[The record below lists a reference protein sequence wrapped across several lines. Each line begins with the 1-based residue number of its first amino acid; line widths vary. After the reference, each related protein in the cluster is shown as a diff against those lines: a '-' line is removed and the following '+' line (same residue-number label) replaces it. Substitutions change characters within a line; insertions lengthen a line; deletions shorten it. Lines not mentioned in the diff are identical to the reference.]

1 MRTKTKVAALLVA
14 LLVLATT
21 LRSTDDGSSPSGAE
35 ATVDS
40 TAP

>member
-21 LRSTDDGSSPSGAE
+21 LRSTDDGSSPNGTE
-35 ATVDS
+35 AAGDS

>member
-1 MRTKTKVAALLVA
+1 MRTRTKFAALLVA

-21 LRSTDDGSSPSGAE
+21 LRSDDDRSSPDGTE
-35 ATVDS
+35 AAVDS

>member
-1 MRTKTKVAALLVA
+1 MRTRIKFAALLVA

-21 LRSTDDGSSPSGAE
+21 LRSTDDGSSPNGTE

-40 TAP
+40 TGP